1 MTLAE
6 LIQKA
11 RQVGSSFNTWD
22 IPLMKDGL
30 HVKFDFEAQGSN
42 EDGWHIEITNY
53 REGEE

>member
-11 RQVGSSFNTWD
+11 REVGSSFYTWD

-30 HVKFDFEAQGSN
+30 HVKFDLEAQGSN

>member
-1 MTLAE
+1 MTLAD
-6 LIQKA
+6 LLRKA
-11 RQVGSSFNTWD
+11 RGVGGWFNTYE

-30 HVKFDFEAQGSN
+30 HVKFDLEAEGSN